1 MTLLVTFMT
10 YDVEPS
16 PSSDKQQTEL
26 AIPNCHRFSR
36 LPLHIH
42 DIQGQTVVSQKT
54 LSRFCWPVRSHSW
67 LRYPDMI
74 WLILIGCMWCN
85 RRANTEICI
94 IWYHMYIYLMLF
106 VYIYVDICRICII
119 CTIFVYAIYVHMR
132 MILFNTLIYTV
143 ASSIHLNLRGPLRT
157 TLLQRLRA
165 KLVSLGWGNGV
176 LRCLAG
182 YSNREEVPAQHSV
195 LPCMI
200 VSLQFA

>member
-132 MILFNTLIYTV
+132 MILFNTHIYSGIIHPSQSPW
-143 ASSIHLNLRGPLRT
+143 AAKDHSSPAATGEAGVSGVRQWRSEMPG
-157 TLLQRLRA
+157 RLF
-165 KLVSLGWGNGV
+165 
-176 LRCLAG
+176 
-182 YSNREEVPAQHSV
+182 Q
-195 LPCMI
+195 
-200 VSLQFA
+200 